1 MIQDKEAGGL
11 KEGKRMYYAGETV
24 EKLKRNNQIV
34 IFGAGLV
41 AREVASC
48 LGDRPYELQV
58 DCFLVSDQKGN
69 PEKLLGL
76 PVVSLEEAEG
86 RINKD
91 GLIVVAVMGKYLME
105 VCKNLHAY
113 GYFHLLPMTFESDLW
128 SLIQGNYYR
137 EWRLSQGKKYLTLEE
152 ELEKVHKAEDKDA
165 SVHIYTARCH
175 VDRQLKED
183 LSRYSWEIPIQAGAA
198 LTKERI
204 CEIRDDQGENIS
216 HKNRQYCE
224 LTALYW
230 IWKNDVSA
238 YAGLGHY
245 RRHFELDEE
254 LLKRLPSSDIDV
266 VLTLPILNFPSVGE
280 VYRHDH
286 VGRDWEVM
294 LEAVRSLAPDYAS
307 AAEELEQG
315 NFYYGYNMFIARK
328 KILDDYCAW
337 LFPLLEYC
345 EEHCGEREGTYQ
357 RRYIGFLAERLMGI
371 YFLKHEAEYKIVHA
385 RKHFV
390 GR

>member
-1 MIQDKEAGGL
+1 
-11 KEGKRMYYAGETV
+11 MYYARETV
-24 EKLKRNNQIV
+24 EKLKKDRQVV

-48 LGDRPYELQV
+48 LRDKPYELQV
-58 DCFLVSDQKGN
+58 DCFLVSERKEN

-76 PVVSLEEAEG
+76 SVISLKEAEG
-86 RINKD
+86 RIPKD
-91 GLIVVAVMGKYLME
+91 RMVVVAVMGKYLEE
-105 VCKNLHAY
+105 VCKNLHTY
-113 GYFHLLPMTFESDLW
+113 GYHHLLPMTFESDLW
-128 SLIQGNYYR
+128 SLVQGNYYR
-137 EWRLSQGKKYLTLEE
+137 ERRLSQGREYRVLEE
-152 ELEKVHKAEDKDA
+152 ELETVSFGKRAEEEREKTI
-165 SVHIYTARCH
+165 HIYTAKCQ

-204 CEIRDDQGENIS
+204 CEVRDDQGENIS

-230 IWKNDVSA
+230 IWKNDVSF

-245 RRHFELDEE
+245 RRHFELDKKM
-254 LLKRLPSSDIDV
+254 LKRLACSDIDV

-294 LEAVRSLAPDYAS
+294 LEAIGTLSPDYRS
-307 AAEELEQG
+307 TAEKLQNG

-337 LFPLLEYC
+337 LFPILEYC

-390 GR
+390 ER